1 MKLSPCCRLDSTT
14 SACAD
19 VNECLAEPDYC
30 QDGFC
35 QNTVGGA
42 TCECQAGW
50 QLDTKARKCV
60 DMREGTCYDDYRFL
74 YVMEDFLKEFN
85 EVPL

>member
-1 MKLSPCCRLDSTT
+1 M
-14 SACAD
+14 
-19 VNECLAEPDYC
+19 NECLTEPDYC

-60 DMREGTCYDDYRFL
+60 DMREGTCYDDYRSLL
-74 YVMEDFLKEFN
+74 YPWKTVR
-85 EVPL
+85 